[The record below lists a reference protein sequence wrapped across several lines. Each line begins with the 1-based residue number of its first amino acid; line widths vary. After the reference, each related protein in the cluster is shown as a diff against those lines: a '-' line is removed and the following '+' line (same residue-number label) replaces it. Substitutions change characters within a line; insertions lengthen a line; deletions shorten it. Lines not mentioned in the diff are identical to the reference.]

1 MCCSER
7 ATPATIGF
15 CGGHRGLVSCCY
27 GGGRTHILIKKSE
40 ISICLVH
47 ITHKGPVSDCG
58 TVTYHPCVA
67 LGELHRQ
74 QSAPVAVVASSSRV
88 QRRWKCSHSRKKKRN
103 IGIFGPHHSQG
114 ASFRLRDRYISPMHC
129 SQRARP
135 RKLGA
140 HGGCCSLVS
149 CARGEGNARIFAKKK
164 RNIDLFGPY
173 HSEEAGFRLRYR
185 YTPPVCYSE
194 RARPGRTSFHG
205 DYGGLVSVLL
215 WGWQHMHSHKYRP
228 TCSWPLPLTR
238 GRFPAAGSAHSTP
251 VLL

>member
-1 MCCSER
+1 M
-7 ATPATIGF
+7 
-15 CGGHRGLVSCCY
+15 
-27 GGGRTHILIKKSE
+27 
-40 ISICLVH
+40 VH

-58 TVTYHPCVA
+58 IGTYHPCVA

-140 HGGCCSLVS
+140 CGGCCSLVS
-149 CARGEGNARIFAKKK
+149 CTGGEGNVHIAPSPPAHGTRLQQPAQAPSFLGLAR
-164 RNIDLFGPY
+164 
-173 HSEEAGFRLRYR
+173 SEQRMGDMYR
-185 YTPPVCYSE
+185 S
-194 RARPGRTSFHG
+194 
-205 DYGGLVSVLL
+205 
-215 WGWQHMHSHKYRP
+215 
-228 TCSWPLPLTR
+228 CSWK
-238 GRFPAAGSAHSTP
+238 PASSGC
-251 VLL
+251 